1 MKPPV
6 IPFVPLILKGESRFQ
21 AMFLSTLSMP
31 HSDRPSI
38 PSQFSSVC
46 GYKERSPQDEC
57 GLGEGKGPLDF
68 LSLFCN
74 FYLHLC
80 VCVCVCVGVCV
91 WHLFSRHK
99 CLFLQFLLGYLFLL
113 CSLLSGS
120 GTVCSFSVRIVSMWQ
135 GGLMYRLI

>member
-57 GLGEGKGPLDF
+57 GLGEGRALWTSSPF
-68 LSLFCN
+68 FVTFICI
-74 FYLHLC
+74 C
-80 VCVCVCVGVCV
+80 VCVCVCVCGIYSPAISVYFFSFFWDIFFFCAASSLV
-91 WHLFSRHK
+91 QEQSVLF
-99 CLFLQFLLGYLFLL
+99 Q
-113 CSLLSGS
+113 
-120 GTVCSFSVRIVSMWQ
+120 
-135 GGLMYRLI
+135 

>member
-80 VCVCVCVGVCV
+80 VCVCVCVCVCGIYSPAISV
-91 WHLFSRHK
+91 YFFSFFWDIFFFCAASSLVQEQSVLF
-99 CLFLQFLLGYLFLL
+99 Q
-113 CSLLSGS
+113 
-120 GTVCSFSVRIVSMWQ
+120 
-135 GGLMYRLI
+135 